1 MRETQD
7 NNQPQECD
15 TYVSHSLLN
24 TILTIVSFVATGAI
38 GYFTTTQ
45 GNPREDATTII
56 WAVLIIACVV
66 VVSLIWKKNSRDT
79 IDSLIESQHAE
90 LMERLDEQDK
100 KLTKQD
106 KKFDQVIGAQ
116 QQSMRAQL
124 VHSAE
129 KYITRDWITG
139 EELQTWEDL
148 YQAYEALPGENGY
161 IAAYKARLETLDL
174 KGLSAIQGHKERG
187 DVQQGEDR

>member
-1 MRETQD
+1 MTHDRDTEPAD
-7 NNQPQECD
+7 GD

-38 GYFTTTQ
+38 GYFTTTH
-45 GNPREDATTII
+45 GNSREDTVTII

-90 LMERLDEQDK
+90 LMKRLDEQDA
-100 KLTKQD
+100 KLTEQD
-106 KKFDQVIGAQ
+106 QKFDQVITAQ

-129 KYITRDWITG
+129 KYITRAWITG

-148 YQAYEALPGENGY
+148 YASYDELPGANGY
-161 IAAYKARLETLDL
+161 IAAYKQHLERLDVR
-174 KGLSAIQGHKERG
+174 GIAAMSSGKENDQNG
-187 DVQQGEDR
+187 QEGA

>member
-1 MRETQD
+1 MNGSENT
-7 NNQPQECD
+7 PQD

-45 GNPREDATTII
+45 GTARDGTVTII

-79 IDSLIESQHAE
+79 IDSLIESHHAE
-90 LMERLDEQDK
+90 LMKRLDEQDA
-100 KLTKQD
+100 KLAEQD
-106 KKFDQVIGAQ
+106 QKFNQVITAQ

-129 KYITRDWITG
+129 KYITRAWITG

-148 YQAYEALPGENGY
+148 YASYDALPGANGY
-161 IAAYKARLETLDL
+161 IAAYKQHLERLDVR
-174 KGLSAIQGHKERG
+174 GIAAMSNGKENDQNG
-187 DVQQGEDR
+187 QEGA

>member
-7 NNQPQECD
+7 NNQPQEGD

-45 GNPREDATTII
+45 GNPLEDATTII

-79 IDSLIESQHAE
+79 IDSLIESQHREVMDRMDAQDAK
-90 LMERLDEQDK
+90 LAEQDA
-100 KLTKQD
+100 
-106 KKFDQVIGAQ
+106 KFDRVIDAQ

-129 KYITRDWITG
+129 KYLTRDWITG
-139 EELQTWEDL
+139 EELQTWEAL
-148 YQAYEALPGENGY
+148 YTAYDALPGENGFIATY
-161 IAAYKARLETLDL
+161 RQHLEKLQVKGIAALEGGKENQNE
-174 KGLSAIQGHKERG
+174 KGRK
-187 DVQQGEDR
+187 